1 MRVKLL
7 ILCAWME
14 GYAGALKVLSFAN
27 DNDNQG
33 DKNGEFTSAELEKEN
48 IPKSFTICVSFSTE
62 AWSAINAQFAKVA
75 APTFLTDEGK
85 VWGYIR
91 LKSGR
96 NFTNYDVLFGTML
109 E

>member
-62 AWSAINAQFAKVA
+62 AWSAINAQFADLPKWRHQHSSQKR
-75 APTFLTDEGK
+75 EK
-85 VWGYIR
+85 
-91 LKSGR
+91 
-96 NFTNYDVLFGTML
+96 FGDIFV
-109 E
+109 